1 MYVHP
6 SLVWASLG
14 VQFQRCRVV
23 ASPQTMLHTVRAL
36 LSNAPVT
43 TETTHHQPHSPP
55 EFSRCRHH
63 DVFALR
69 PSHRYDTADSS
80 FAATSSRLSSG
91 AASSGRLNAEPCL
104 RDRRAEVGRQG
115 RLWTGYNR
123 PRYTTQAHKAP
134 AQGFFGTSTYYSYAR
149 ASNFGATGSGRMG
162 YDGSSV
168 SLGQLELC
176 DGTGRVPAFQQRE
189 C

>member
-1 MYVHP
+1 MGISGRAIPAV
-6 SLVWASLG
+6 S
-14 VQFQRCRVV
+14 CRGK
-23 ASPQTMLHTVRAL
+23 PQTMLHTVRAL
-36 LSNAPVT
+36 LSNAPFA

-91 AASSGRLNAEPCL
+91 AASSGRLNVEPCL

-115 RLWTGYNR
+115 RTLDRLQPPTLHNSGTQGPSSGLFWERTPPCASRGPAAGIK
-123 PRYTTQAHKAP
+123 PRAHGPSQPVCVA
-134 AQGFFGTSTYYSYAR
+134 
-149 ASNFGATGSGRMG
+149 MHV
-162 YDGSSV
+162 D
-168 SLGQLELC
+168 
-176 DGTGRVPAFQQRE
+176 
-189 C
+189 